1 MDGSKQEPQRSLRS
15 RILAIVLLAIT
26 SGLVL
31 VSLLVRISIRQPALP
46 VKEGQ
51 VSRQD
56 LLAPN
61 DASFVSEVLTEQARL
76 DAERSVLPVY
86 SPADP
91 VVSRQQ
97 IDGLRAV
104 LQQISDVRENSEQD
118 LAQKKITLANLTHP
132 DLQPESIDRLLLL
145 SDSRWSTVEQEALG
159 LLEQVMR
166 GAVREDQIESIRR
179 GLPALVSLGLTEE
192 QAQVVAELVSPFIV
206 PNSFYS
212 PELTD
217 GARNIARES
226 VQPISREFLAGETVV
241 SRGHII
247 TAADIEALQKLGL
260 IQSTPNWQELVGA
273 TAVVII
279 LAGFL
284 WLYFLRRRPPSL
296 SSLRSQMLVAFIF
309 LLFLIGA
316 RIIIPN
322 RTVIPYLYPLP
333 AFGMLV
339 TALLGIEPALVLSIP
354 LAILTAYGMPNAF
367 DLTVYYLITS
377 LCAILT
383 LGPARRI
390 GAFFRAGVAVAGSGA
405 AIILAY
411 RIPFY
416 PWDWIGI
423 LTLVGAA
430 AFNGA
435 ASASLA
441 LLLQF
446 LFAQQLGL
454 VTPLQ
459 LLEVS
464 RPDHPLLQFFL
475 RSAPGTYQH
484 SLQVANL
491 AEQAAESIGAD
502 QLLVRVG
509 ALYHDC
515 GKAVNPQF
523 FIENQM
529 PNAINTHD
537 DMNPLEAA
545 HMVIQH
551 VPDGLTLAHKHN
563 LPAQIREFIS
573 EHHGTLSTRYQY
585 NRAVEAAGGDTAK
598 VDLNQFRYPGPS
610 PQSRETAI
618 LMLADGVEART
629 RAEHPVDEAGLRA
642 IIHRVVDYCQQDG
655 QLDATRLTLRDL
667 HLISESFVN
676 TLRGTLFHVRLE
688 YPKLETLSTEAPAE
702 PGPSSDL
709 K

>member
-1 MDGSKQEPQRSLRS
+1 MGQQRSVRS
-15 RILAIVLLAIT
+15 QIIAISILAIT

-31 VSLLVRISIRQPALP
+31 ISLMVRISLRQPALP
-46 VKEGQ
+46 VEQGQ

-56 LLAPN
+56 LLAQG
-61 DASFVSEVLTEQARL
+61 DASFISEVLTEQARL
-76 DAERSVLPVY
+76 EAERAVPPVY
-86 SPADP
+86 SPSDP

-97 IDGLRAV
+97 IEGLRDS
-104 LQQISDVRENSEQD
+104 LQQITAARDNEALD
-118 LAQKKITLANLTHP
+118 LAQKKAALVEIPQLQ
-132 DLQPESIDRLLLL
+132 LQPDSIDRLLLM
-145 SDSRWSTVEQEALG
+145 SDTRWTTIEQEALG
-159 LLEQVMR
+159 ILEQVMR
-166 GAVREDQIESIRR
+166 GAVREDQMENIRR
-179 GLPALVSLGLTEE
+179 SLTTLVSLDLTEE
-192 QAQVVAELVSPFIV
+192 QALVVAELVSSFVV

-212 PELTD
+212 PELTESAQTL
-217 GARNIARES
+217 ARDA
-226 VQPISREFLAGETVV
+226 VQPVTREFLAGETVI
-241 SRGHII
+241 SRGDVI

-260 IQSTPNWQELVGA
+260 IQSIPQWQELLGA
-273 TAVVII
+273 ASVVII
-279 LAGFL
+279 LAVFL
-284 WLYFLRRRPPSL
+284 LLYFVRRRPVAL

-309 LLFLIGA
+309 LLFIIGA

-322 RTVIPYLYPLP
+322 RIVIPYIYPVP

-339 TALLGIEPALVLSIP
+339 TVLFGIEPALILSIP
-354 LAILTAYGMPNAF
+354 LAILTAYGMPNAL
-367 DLTVYYLITS
+367 DLSVYYLITS

-383 LGPARRI
+383 LGPARRVST
-390 GAFFRAGVAVAGSGA
+390 FFRAGLAVAGSGA
-405 AIILAY
+405 AIILSY

-416 PWDWIGI
+416 SWDWVGI
-423 LTLVGAA
+423 LTLVSAA

-446 LFAQQLGL
+446 LFAQQMGL

-459 LLEVS
+459 LLEIS

-475 RSAPGTYQH
+475 RNAPGTYQH
-484 SLQVANL
+484 SLQVSNL
-491 AEQAAESIGAD
+491 AEQAAEAIGAD

-509 ALYHDC
+509 ALFHDC
-515 GKAVNPQF
+515 GKAMNPQF
-523 FIENQM
+523 FIENQL

-537 DMNPLEAA
+537 EMDPLDAA
-545 HMVIQH
+545 RLVILH
-551 VPDGLTLAHKHN
+551 VPDGLALARKHH
-563 LPAQIREFIS
+563 LPARLLDFIS

-598 VDLNQFRYPGPS
+598 VDLNLFRYPGPS

-629 RAEHPVDEAGLRA
+629 RAERPADEASLRA
-642 IIHRVVDYCQQDG
+642 IIHRVVDYCQQDS

-676 TLRGTLFHVRLE
+676 TLRGTFHVRVE
-688 YPKLETLSTEAPAE
+688 YPKLENISKEVPTQPR
-702 PGPSSDL
+702 PSPET

>member
-1 MDGSKQEPQRSLRS
+1 MDASQQGQQRSLRS
-15 RILAIVLLAIT
+15 RILATLLLAIT
-26 SGLVL
+26 GGLVL
-31 VSLLVRISIRQPALP
+31 VSLMVRISLRQPALP
-46 VKEGQ
+46 VEQGQ

-56 LLAPN
+56 LLAPS
-61 DASFVSEVLTEQARL
+61 DASFISEVLTEQARQA
-76 DAERSVLPVY
+76 AERAVPPVY

-97 IDGLRAV
+97 IEGLRAA
-104 LQQISDVRENSEQD
+104 LKLITDVRANEELD
-118 LAQKKITLANLTHP
+118 LAQKKTTLANLTQP
-132 DLQPESIDRLLLL
+132 LLQPESIERLLLM
-145 SDSRWSTVEQEALG
+145 SDPRWSTIEQEALSN
-159 LLEQVMR
+159 LELVMR
-166 GAVREDQIESIRR
+166 GAAREDQLESIRR
-179 GLPALVSLGLTEE
+179 SLPTLVSLDLTEE
-192 QAQVVAELVSPFIV
+192 QAQLVAELVSPFVV

-217 GARNIARES
+217 SARSAAREA

-241 SRGHII
+241 SRGDVI

-260 IQSTPNWQELVGA
+260 VQSTPKWQELVGA
-273 TAVVII
+273 ASVVII

-284 WLYFLRRRPPSL
+284 WLYFLRRRPPAL
-296 SSLRSQMLVAFIF
+296 SSLRSQMLIAFIF
-309 LLFLIGA
+309 LLFFIGA

-322 RTVIPYLYPLP
+322 RTVIPYIYPLP
-333 AFGMLV
+333 AFGMLM
-339 TALLGIEPALVLSIP
+339 TALFGIEPALVLSIP

-367 DLTVYYLITS
+367 DLTVYYLVTS

-390 GAFFRAGVAVAGSGA
+390 GVFFRAGVAVAGSGA

-416 PWDWIGI
+416 SWDWVGI
-423 LTLVGAA
+423 LTLIGAA

-459 LLEVS
+459 LLEIS
-464 RPDHPLLQFFL
+464 RPDQPLLQFIL
-475 RSAPGTYQH
+475 RNVPGTYQH

-491 AEQAAESIGAD
+491 AEQAAETIGAD

-523 FIENQM
+523 YIENQL
-529 PNAINTHD
+529 PEAINTHD
-537 DMNPLEAA
+537 DMDPLEAA
-545 HMVIQH
+545 HLVIQH
-551 VPDGLTLAHKHN
+551 VPDGLALAHKYH
-563 LPAQIREFIS
+563 LPARIQDFIS

-585 NRAVEAAGGDTAK
+585 NRAVEAAGSDTGK

-610 PQSRETAI
+610 PQSRETAV

-629 RAEHPVDEAGLRA
+629 RAERPADEASLRA

-676 TLRGTLFHVRLE
+676 TLRGTYHVRVE
-688 YPKLETLSTEAPAE
+688 YPKLENLSAEAPSQ
-702 PGPSSDL
+702 PRPSTDS

>member
-1 MDGSKQEPQRSLRS
+1 MGQQRSLRS
-15 RILAIVLLAIT
+15 QIIAIALLIIT

-31 VSLLVRISIRQPALP
+31 VGLMVRISIRQPALP
-46 VKEGQ
+46 VEKGQ
-51 VSRQD
+51 VSRQE

-61 DASFVSEVLTEQARL
+61 DSSYISEVLTEQARQ
-76 DAERSVLPVY
+76 DAERTVLPVY

-97 IDGLRAV
+97 IEQLRTAL
-104 LQQISDVRENSEQD
+104 LQITEARVNQELD
-118 LAQKKITLANLTHP
+118 LAQKKLALAELTLP
-132 DLQPESIDRLLLL
+132 KLQPESIDRLLLM
-145 SDSRWSTVEQEALG
+145 SDSRWATVEQEALS

-166 GAVREDQIESIRR
+166 GSVREDQLESIRR
-179 GLPALVSLGLTEE
+179 SLPSQVSLDLTDDQALVIAEM
-192 QAQVVAELVSPFIV
+192 VAPFIV

-212 PELTD
+212 PDLTASAQTL
-217 GARNIARES
+217 ARDA

-241 SRGHII
+241 SRGDVI

-260 IQSTPNWQELVGA
+260 IQSIPEWQELLGA
-273 TAVVII
+273 AAFVII
-279 LAGFL
+279 LAIFL
-284 WLYFLRRRPPSL
+284 LLYFVRRRPSSL
-296 SSLRSQMLVAFIF
+296 SNLRSQMLVAVIF
-309 LLFLIGA
+309 LLFIIGA

-322 RTVIPYLYPLP
+322 RIVIPYMYPVP

-339 TALLGIEPALVLSIP
+339 TVLFGIEPAIVLSIP
-354 LAILTAYGMPNAF
+354 LAILTAYGMPNAL
-367 DLTVYYLITS
+367 DLSIYYLITS

-383 LGPARRI
+383 LGPARRVSM
-390 GAFFRAGVAVAGSGA
+390 FFRAGLAVAGSGA

-416 PWDWIGI
+416 SWDWVGI
-423 LTLVGAA
+423 LTLISAA

-435 ASASLA
+435 ISASLA
-441 LLLQF
+441 LILHF

-459 LLEVS
+459 LLEIS

-475 RSAPGTYQH
+475 RNAPGTYQH
-484 SLQVANL
+484 SLQVSNL
-491 AEQAAESIGAD
+491 AEQAAEVIGAD

-509 ALYHDC
+509 ALFHDC
-515 GKAVNPQF
+515 GKAANPQF
-523 FIENQM
+523 FIENQLTD
-529 PNAINTHD
+529 AINTHD
-537 DMNPLEAA
+537 DMDPLNAA
-545 HMVIQH
+545 RIVIMH
-551 VPDGLTLAHKHN
+551 VTDGLALARKHH
-563 LPAQIREFIS
+563 LPPRIMDFIS

-585 NRAVEAAGGDTAK
+585 NRAVEAAGGDTGK
-598 VDLNQFRYPGPS
+598 VDLSLFRYPGPS

-629 RAEHPVDEAGLRA
+629 RAEHPADEASLRA

-667 HLISESFVN
+667 HLISESFVT
-676 TLRGTLFHVRLE
+676 TLRGTYHVRVE
-688 YPKLETLSTEAPAE
+688 YPKLENISSEVPTQPRPSPE
-702 PGPSSDL
+702 P